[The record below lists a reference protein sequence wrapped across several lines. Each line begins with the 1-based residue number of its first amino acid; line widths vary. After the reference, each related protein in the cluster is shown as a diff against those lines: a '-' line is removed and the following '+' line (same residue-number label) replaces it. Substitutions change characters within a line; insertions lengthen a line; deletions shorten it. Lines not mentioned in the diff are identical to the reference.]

1 MRAVACLGSVIIL
14 LVTSVSLA
22 LAQVVGAASDA
33 EQQYDAAF
41 QEMLRKPADLEV
53 LFKFATVAGQTG
65 DLEGAVS
72 ALERMLLID
81 PNLPRVRL
89 ELGVLYYRMGSFE
102 MSRTY
107 LDSALKSPSLP
118 SDVRSKAEQFLAE
131 IEKRMSPSQFSGEV
145 FLGFRYQSN
154 ANLGPSTSS
163 VRLFGDVANLNQSA
177 TGQSDWGVVSSTV
190 FRHTYDLGLQDKSVM
205 ETQLTAYANR
215 QFQIAAANVSIL
227 DLTTGP
233 RFQAFQGI
241 FEDVSIK
248 PFFTGGYIWVND
260 TPFYGAF
267 GAGLEAGVLLSDR
280 LRNTSLFVWRRQIHP
295 NTWYIPTNNQFDG
308 VEYSGNTTFSF
319 QLNNLVML
327 FANGATQRFETDQTP
342 WQNYQLWGI
351 GGGMAFRFA
360 DPLFKSELPWTITLS
375 LNQQWWL
382 YDAPDV
388 TVDPTMVRQQM
399 DTILNLV
406 LAVPFDDR
414 TTFSVSGGRF
424 SRAANIVNYEFV
436 NNSIMFGVNWRFS
449 ADLRNW
455 LSSLGGL

>member
-1 MRAVACLGSVIIL
+1 MAAVVIFPPEM
-14 LVTSVSLA
+14 A
-22 LAQVVGAASDA
+22 WAQTPPATASDP

-118 SDVRSKAEQFLAE
+118 ADVRSTAEQFLVE
-131 IEKRMSPSQFSGEV
+131 IDKRQNPSQFSGEV

-163 VRLFGDVANLNQSA
+163 VRLFGDVANLNQAA
-177 TGQSDWGVVSSTV
+177 TGQPDWGVVSSTV
-190 FRHTYDLGLQDKSVM
+190 FRHTYDLGLQDKSQI

-215 QFQIAAANVSIL
+215 QFQLAAANVSIL

-260 TPFYGAF
+260 TPFYGAY

-280 LRNTSLFVWRRQIHP
+280 LRNTSIFVWRRQVHP

-319 QLNNLVML
+319 QLNNFVML

-351 GGGMAFRFA
+351 GGGMAFRFV
-360 DPLFKSELPWTITLS
+360 DPLFKSELPWSISLS
-375 LNQQWWL
+375 LNQQWWN

-388 TVDPTMVRQQM
+388 TVDPTTVRQQM

-406 LAVPFDDR
+406 LSVPFDER

-424 SRAANIVNYEFV
+424 SRVSNLPNYEFV
-436 NNSIMFGVNWRFS
+436 NNSFMFGVNWRF
-449 ADLRNW
+449 
-455 LSSLGGL
+455 